1 MIDTNDKLPNDITL
15 EKRVILMACTVKDG
29 NKVYTQ
35 LFLDHVLYDK

>member
-15 EKRVILMACTVKDG
+15 EKLFILMACTVKDG
-29 NKVYTQ
+29 NNLYTQ